1 MRPPCHSLLAGEMM
15 DERDK
20 EEYDLMMELEQL
32 ETLKEEMEELGVT
45 TLAEIEKRMENLHR
59 KLDEF
64 HKQV

>member
-1 MRPPCHSLLAGEMM
+1 M